1 MKKEIENR
9 EDIELLV
16 NVFYDKVKQNT
27 TIGPIFSTIANVDWK
42 KHLPKMY
49 SFWASILLG
58 EKSFDGNPMQIHVAL
73 AKKTPMTETEF
84 NVWRAIFSETV
95 HELFEGE
102 KAQEAINRAENIARV
117 MLFNIQKSTNKKE

>member
-73 AKKTPMTETEF
+73 AKKTPMT
-84 NVWRAIFSETV
+84 
-95 HELFEGE
+95 
-102 KAQEAINRAENIARV
+102 
-117 MLFNIQKSTNKKE
+117 